1 MFCFKCRKQRKSEN
15 YENRDEPKPVVSSA
29 STTASL
35 PPLKPLDLPKILLEH
50 QFALSDQGWSTV
62 TYDGPDDSLFKS
74 SEALFKA
81 GKTFFD
87 LPDSYKDGF
96 KTAKGSEEGWSRVE
110 GEKEFITLRT
120 LGNTPEELKEA
131 ASTYWRI
138 AGAYLNQLLGYLAKS
153 LDLPAEALT
162 VYSEPCI
169 KLGPERTATMLRIF
183 RYEGFEG
190 QQSKVVA
197 ERKSR
202 KSQNF
207 QILL

>member
-1 MFCFKCRKQRKSEN
+1 MFCFKCRKQRKRES
-15 YENRDEPKPVVSSA
+15 YENRDEAKPVVPSA

-74 SEALFKA
+74 SKALFKA

-87 LPDSYKDGF
+87 LPASYKEGF

-120 LGNTPEELKEA
+120 LDNTP
-131 ASTYWRI
+131 
-138 AGAYLNQLLGYLAKS
+138 
-153 LDLPAEALT
+153 
-162 VYSEPCI
+162 
-169 KLGPERTATMLRIF
+169 
-183 RYEGFEG
+183 
-190 QQSKVVA
+190 
-197 ERKSR
+197 
-202 KSQNF
+202 
-207 QILL
+207 